1 MVSSVVCETCG
12 IHRRF
17 CSRREIKHDKS
28 ESNSKVIIRQTADAD
43 EHFFKALRQLKVDVS
58 ADIQTV
64 DRRSSVGLIMG
75 PEPASTTT
83 STAIGLLTNENRWDA
98 HSSST
103 RLVQPKIS
111 KSATELAVEEHF
123 EKSLA
128 AFNASKRNK
137 NCLVEVHRANS
148 NACTMPLAVSV
159 GTPAKEAARLS
170 TMTPCPASLDMSA
183 GKSCTQRSN
192 IPCLVRQCAQDHTSP
207 QLGSALLPTVDSPS
221 YAPRTLLSPGPEE
234 CQSSN
239 FSLSSSASLSRN
251 NSFGMVNSP
260 GESGSSTRVLQPV
273 ATCCASLPTTSSS
286 NVSTNNS
293 FKPKKNWLAQ
303 YDWRQ
308 DARDNSTLSLT
319 ASNCIVHGAVDSAG
333 SSPAS
338 IGLELPDTNS
348 TSNGH
353 RWITSSNRAPLKSSR
368 GENVIEHEVS
378 VQTMESIGLSTDDR
392 PITERKTRHSAE
404 IQTDALLIHTLSENQ
419 DAFSDDGPQ
428 NFSNEVPSEDMR
440 PTKILLLEKIRDDD
454 ALTRPPMDS
463 TRCGEY
469 PAQAGKQIQV
479 QSKRF
484 VKTLRRDLALS
495 PIFQDHGIS
504 GETAAM
510 EKGSGSDRS
519 PQYQS
524 DCVPPKSTECHELPT
539 QFHPSHNDAI
549 SGSGSNARNGKC
561 SLWGLSNSCSPSPA
575 HQDGSATSAVT
586 PVSGTTSGFFTGSTY
601 SLDSSLGTAH
611 TIPFDTKEVDS
622 GIDLKSVSEER
633 NFHPDHEAL
642 PDSDEAGR
650 IPHPADLPGCAWGMR
665 KRASSEAS
673 PWSTLKRSRSVLTSP
688 LTGRVNCASCS
699 SSSAELLLEA
709 HVDETIG
716 NTNSCRLRRLDG
728 GSICRCCE
736 GQNRPLTPDLNGS
749 YAFDGHDRML
759 SPSESNSGLNDKCL
773 QEENHKHF
781 VGDDDDN
788 DADDDDDE
796 NADQV
801 LNERSRGVLSS
812 VPELYPMHK
821 TFTVC
826 DYKQSS
832 ESTCL
837 TQNRSGNRSIG
848 RSLSDAGVIPIL
860 HLTKEKDVFV
870 LR

>member
-1 MVSSVVCETCG
+1 MITASFVHTEPNKY
-12 IHRRF
+12 RNR
-17 CSRREIKHDKS
+17 HDKS

-440 PTKILLLEKIRDDD
+440 PTKILLLEKAKFAVNVLLWAWQNTVAIFDGTYWKKLIPQALTMLSTSRLNHSESPARRLIRDDD

-549 SGSGSNARNGKC
+549 SGSGSNARN
-561 SLWGLSNSCSPSPA
+561 A

-736 GQNRPLTPDLNGS
+736 GQNRPLTPDLNVNFS
-749 YAFDGHDRML
+749 ENFLTHYSLMKF
-759 SPSESNSGLNDKCL
+759 SPE
-773 QEENHKHF
+773 F
-781 VGDDDDN
+781 
-788 DADDDDDE
+788 
-796 NADQV
+796 
-801 LNERSRGVLSS
+801 
-812 VPELYPMHK
+812 
-821 TFTVC
+821 
-826 DYKQSS
+826 
-832 ESTCL
+832 
-837 TQNRSGNRSIG
+837 
-848 RSLSDAGVIPIL
+848 
-860 HLTKEKDVFV
+860 VFV
-870 LR
+870 VFRAIDRNFCINFLCFLQYIFSVRSFEELWTN